1 MLTAEQIGVLRD
13 SAEKLLDPI
22 TEYLLDD
29 IAKRVAAAGQFT
41 GTASYQVWRLQELGL
56 SQRQIKKEVA
66 KRLKIS
72 LKETEKLLTQVAK
85 TGYNFDM
92 SRFPTKHGIPF
103 SANSSLQQIL
113 QATVQLAKEDLT
125 NITQTIGFVGP
136 DGKCRKL
143 TDAYNQACDFAF
155 QKASTGGQN
164 YWSAIR
170 EATKNLADQGIR
182 VIDYESGT
190 HVSIEAAVRRNIMG
204 GAGLMQEQIS
214 QLNHDE
220 LGCDGWEIS
229 AHAASA
235 PDHEPYQG
243 KQYTDSEYYSLNNS
257 LVRRI
262 GTLNCGHSASP
273 IILGVN
279 DPQYTAEELE
289 QFRKENE
296 EGITIGGKHYTLY
309 EATQRQRKYERKIRK
324 QRHKILVA
332 EGLNDKEQLQ
342 TAQIKMVRL
351 QEEYVRFSKDA
362 KLPLQHAR
370 MEVAGFNWKHA
381 KAAEKGYKQ
390 RVEEVGEAAA
400 TQNWH
405 SISVAGGKTDTK
417 YRRISYNHQS
427 GENPA
432 DEANQRINS
441 NVRNTNPAFNS
452 GNPGYKQNCQRCVA
466 AYEMRR
472 RGYDVIAKP
481 AVVNEDGKLST
492 TDPLY
497 SAWKKIF
504 DGARFEFH
512 SGYDGGKASII
523 SQMDKWGDGAV
534 AEVRVIWDAS
544 DAHVFVAQRVNGVVR
559 FVDPQNGNLNCENY
573 FTTAILGATMI
584 ARIDNL
590 VPSALIEKCIKN
602 RGGKQ

>member
-72 LKETEKLLTQVAK
+72 LKDTEKLLTQVAK

-125 NITQTIGFVGP
+125 NVSQTIGFVGP

-182 VIDYESGT
+182 VINYESGT

-204 GAGLMQEQIS
+204 AAGLMQENIS
-214 QLNHDE
+214 QKNHDE

-235 PDHEPYQG
+235 PDHEPIQG
-243 KQYTDSEYYSLNNS
+243 RQYTDAEYTSLKNS

-262 GTLNCGHSASP
+262 GTLNCAHSSFP

-279 DPQYTAEELE
+279 APQYTAEELE

-296 EGITIGGKHYTLY
+296 EGIMIGGKHYTLY

-362 KLPLQHAR
+362 NLPLQHAR

-381 KAAEKGYKQ
+381 KAAEAVANDPFINPPKDLQELSEK
-390 RVEEVGEAAA
+390 VDEALGNY
-400 TQNWH
+400 TERSSKW
-405 SISVAGGKTDTK
+405 SGKTIVLTREQMPKANGRKEWNCDISLRDTAELK
-417 YRRISYNHQS
+417 TVVHEHLHARSVSHFDPKIYVQNRNAEEGTVELFAQEICKKNGVSFRGSYAEKVQPLHIINNILRNGDRYTFAKQLFDIPLP
-427 GENPA
+427 ERYNWLRQQA
-432 DEANQRINS
+432 DLLLS
-441 NVRNTNPAFNS
+441 SV
-452 GNPGYKQNCQRCVA
+452 
-466 AYEMRR
+466 
-472 RGYDVIAKP
+472 
-481 AVVNEDGKLST
+481 KLS
-492 TDPLY
+492 
-497 SAWKKIF
+497 KKTAKGLN
-504 DGARFEFH
+504 DAVEFFAP
-512 SGYDGGKASII
+512 K
-523 SQMDKWGDGAV
+523 
-534 AEVRVIWDAS
+534 E
-544 DAHVFVAQRVNGVVR
+544 
-559 FVDPQNGNLNCENY
+559 
-573 FTTAILGATMI
+573 T
-584 ARIDNL
+584 
-590 VPSALIEKCIKN
+590 
-602 RGGKQ
+602 

>member
-56 SQRQIKKEVA
+56 SQRQIKKEIA

-155 QKASTGGQN
+155 QKASTGGQD

-235 PDHEPYQG
+235 FDHEPFQG
-243 KQYTDSEYYSLNNS
+243 RQYTDAEYYSLNNS

-262 GTLNCGHSASP
+262 GTLNCAHSSFP

-279 DPQYTAEELE
+279 APQYTADELE

-381 KAAEKGYKQ
+381 TAAEKAVNGQKSTLPSKNVEIPQKPATIDPSQTPISSTADNTPPAAAENSEVAALHYVTRLDIEKYKCVSENITTDEVIMTDERIQHIQEHHPNDFERYERYIKEIIENPDYILEANKPNTAFILKKIQEGSEHFELILRLAVQGDPEGYKNSVITFLK
-390 RVEEVGEAAA
+390 VEE
-400 TQNWH
+400 
-405 SISVAGGKTDTK
+405 K
-417 YRRISYNHQS
+417 RYN
-427 GENPA
+427 
-432 DEANQRINS
+432 RYL
-441 NVRNTNPAFNS
+441 RT
-452 GNPGYKQNCQRCVA
+452 
-466 AYEMRR
+466 
-472 RGYDVIAKP
+472 
-481 AVVNEDGKLST
+481 
-492 TDPLY
+492 
-497 SAWKKIF
+497 KKILYKS
-504 DGARFEFH
+504 E
-512 SGYDGGKASII
+512 
-523 SQMDKWGDGAV
+523 
-534 AEVRVIWDAS
+534 
-544 DAHVFVAQRVNGVVR
+544 
-559 FVDPQNGNLNCENY
+559 
-573 FTTAILGATMI
+573 
-584 ARIDNL
+584 
-590 VPSALIEKCIKN
+590 
-602 RGGKQ
+602 

>member
-41 GTASYQVWRLQELGL
+41 GTASYQAWRLQELGL

-72 LKETEKLLTQVAK
+72 LKDTEKLLTQVAK

-155 QKASTGGQN
+155 QKASTGAQD

-182 VIDYESGT
+182 VIDYESGVHT
-190 HVSIEAAVRRNIMG
+190 SLEAAVRRNIMG

-243 KQYTDSEYYSLNNS
+243 KQFTDAEYYSLNNS

-262 GTLNCGHSASP
+262 GTLNCGHSAFP
-273 IILGVN
+273 IIMGVN

-309 EATQRQRKYERKIRK
+309 EAIQRQRKYERKIRK

-332 EGLNDKEQLQ
+332 EGLNDKAQLQ

-381 KAAEKGYKQ
+381 KAAEQEKIQLAKQ
-390 RVEEVGEAAA
+390 AEEE
-400 TQNWH
+400 
-405 SISVAGGKTDTK
+405 
-417 YRRISYNHQS
+417 YN
-427 GENPA
+427 
-432 DEANQRINS
+432 
-441 NVRNTNPAFNS
+441 
-452 GNPGYKQNCQRCVA
+452 
-466 AYEMRR
+466 RR
-472 RGYDVIAKP
+472 RAEAIKRIQSD
-481 AVVNEDGKLST
+481 
-492 TDPLY
+492 
-497 SAWKKIF
+497 
-504 DGARFEFH
+504 EFPKTLNR
-512 SGYDGGKASII
+512 G
-523 SQMDKWGDGAV
+523 SQEK
-534 AEVRVIWDAS
+534 
-544 DAHVFVAQRVNGVVR
+544 H
-559 FVDPQNGNLNCENY
+559 
-573 FTTAILGATMI
+573 ILGAPG
-584 ARIDNL
+584 RIEGKSYIHGDLKTAQEL
-590 VPSALIEKCIKN
+590 VYSYFGKGEPTFNRKGEWNQKEVVSADHIIGVNVELDTGAESETSRFVIHYGKKGTHIVPTKELEK
-602 RGGKQ
+602 

>member
-29 IAKRVAAAGQFT
+29 IAKRVAAASQFT

-155 QKASTGGQN
+155 QKASTGAQD

-182 VIDYESGT
+182 VIDYESGVHT
-190 HVSIEAAVRRNIMG
+190 SLEAAVRRNIMG

-214 QLNHDE
+214 QMNHDE

-243 KQYTDSEYYSLNNS
+243 KQYTDAEYYSLNSS

-296 EGITIGGKHYTLY
+296 EGITIGGKQYILY

-351 QEEYVRFSKDA
+351 QEEYIRFSKDA

-381 KAAEKGYKQ
+381 KAAEKAMEQMEEQRELRDPARFKDSITIWPPFKGDAITPRSLYNNLAKSSIGKETIEFITSGKCVVDITYTEGTPTDELGNTIGNYITVYAKNTKTIKRTAKTLVHEVTHCKYGIGGSQWAEAVCFAREHIHEHGQLTFQDKRNIIKMVKQ
-390 RVEEVGEAAA
+390 LYPEYQWRK
-400 TQNWH
+400 
-405 SISVAGGKTDTK
+405 GG
-417 YRRISYNHQS
+417 
-427 GENPA
+427 
-432 DEANQRINS
+432 
-441 NVRNTNPAFNS
+441 RN
-452 GNPGYKQNCQRCVA
+452 G
-466 AYEMRR
+466 
-472 RGYDVIAKP
+472 
-481 AVVNEDGKLST
+481 
-492 TDPLY
+492 
-497 SAWKKIF
+497 WKK
-504 DGARFEFH
+504 
-512 SGYDGGKASII
+512 
-523 SQMDKWGDGAV
+523 
-534 AEVRVIWDAS
+534 
-544 DAHVFVAQRVNGVVR
+544 
-559 FVDPQNGNLNCENY
+559 
-573 FTTAILGATMI
+573 
-584 ARIDNL
+584 
-590 VPSALIEKCIKN
+590 
-602 RGGKQ
+602 

>member
-72 LKETEKLLTQVAK
+72 LKDTEKLLTQVAK

-155 QKASTGGQN
+155 QKASTGAQD

-182 VIDYESGT
+182 VIDYESGVHT
-190 HVSIEAAVRRNIMG
+190 SLEAAVRRNIMG

-214 QLNHDE
+214 QLNHDTM
-220 LGCDGWEIS
+220 GCDGWEIS

-243 KQYTDSEYYSLNNS
+243 KQYTDAEYYSLNNS

-296 EGITIGGKHYTLY
+296 EGIMIGGKHYTLY

-332 EGLNDKEQLQ
+332 EGLNDKDQLQ

-370 MEVAGFNWKHA
+370 MEVASFNWKHA
-381 KAAEKGYKQ
+381 KAAEKTASQIEQERTAKEVKLVSTKASAATPVTPNPARLSGKGYVDITGSWYPEAVPNSHPVRDLQEYVVDGVTYKVDGRNVQ
-390 RVEEVGEAAA
+390 LNYKSYEKEIAELLEREVGGEIFMVPRVNNP
-400 TQNWH
+400 QG
-405 SISVAGGKTDTK
+405 VKTPDFLF
-417 YRRISYNHQS
+417 H
-427 GENPA
+427 G
-432 DEANQRINS
+432 
-441 NVRNTNPAFNS
+441 
-452 GNPGYKQNCQRCVA
+452 
-466 AYEMRR
+466 
-472 RGYDVIAKP
+472 RGYDLKTIGKTTGKNPIFNRIQNARGQAKNFILDLTD
-481 AVVNEDGKLST
+481 AGLDEDFIQKQL
-492 TDPLY
+492 
-497 SAWKKIF
+497 
-504 DGARFEFH
+504 ARVF
-512 SGYDGGKASII
+512 SDGGT
-523 SQMDKWGDGAV
+523 
-534 AEVRVIWDAS
+534 E
-544 DAHVFVAQRVNGVVR
+544 
-559 FVDPQNGNLNCENY
+559 FVDEVVVIRNGK
-573 FTTAILGATMI
+573 
-584 ARIDNL
+584 
-590 VPSALIEKCIKN
+590 IEKVLK
-602 RGGKQ
+602 RQKKS

>member
-72 LKETEKLLTQVAK
+72 LKDTEKLLTQVAK

-92 SRFPTKHGIPF
+92 SRFPTKHGTPF

-155 QKASTGGQN
+155 QKASTGAQD

-182 VIDYESGT
+182 VIDYESGVHT
-190 HVSIEAAVRRNIMG
+190 SLEAAVRRNIMG

-273 IILGVN
+273 IIVGVN

-362 KLPLQHAR
+362 KIPLQHAR
-370 MEVAGFNWKHA
+370 TEVAGFNWKHA
-381 KAAEKGYKQ
+381 KAAEKAANGQKSALPSKNVEISQKPATIDPSQAPISSTTENTLTATAENSEVAALHYVTRLDVEKYKC
-390 RVEEVGEAAA
+390 VSEDIVTDEVIITDERIQHIKDHHPNDYERYSAY
-400 TQNWH
+400 
-405 SISVAGGKTDTK
+405 ISVAIGAPD
-417 YRRISYNHQS
+417 YII
-427 GENPA
+427 E
-432 DEANQRINS
+432 D
-441 NVRNTNPAFNS
+441 
-452 GNPGYKQNCQRCVA
+452 
-466 AYEMRR
+466 
-472 RGYDVIAKP
+472 AKP
-481 AVVNEDGKLST
+481 ATAIVLKHIEESGERFRIAVRLATSKDNPEYKNSVLT
-492 TDPLY
+492 FLKIREKE
-497 SAWKKIF
+497 WRRLIKNKKIL
-504 DGARFEFH
+504 
-512 SGYDGGKASII
+512 YKA
-523 SQMDKWGDGAV
+523 
-534 AEVRVIWDAS
+534 E
-544 DAHVFVAQRVNGVVR
+544 
-559 FVDPQNGNLNCENY
+559 
-573 FTTAILGATMI
+573 
-584 ARIDNL
+584 
-590 VPSALIEKCIKN
+590 
-602 RGGKQ
+602 

>member
-56 SQRQIKKEVA
+56 SQRQIKKEIA

-72 LKETEKLLTQVAK
+72 LKDTEKLLTQVAK

-155 QKASTGGQN
+155 QKASTGAQD

-182 VIDYESGT
+182 VIDYESGVHT
-190 HVSIEAAVRRNIMG
+190 SLEAAVRRNIMG
-204 GAGLMQEQIS
+204 GAGLMQEKIS

-243 KQYTDSEYYSLNNS
+243 KQYTDAEYYSLNNS

-273 IILGVN
+273 IIMGVN

-332 EGLNDKEQLQ
+332 GGLNDKEQLQ

-381 KAAEKGYKQ
+381 TAAESMAK
-390 RVEEVGEAAA
+390 
-400 TQNWH
+400 T
-405 SISVAGGKTDTK
+405 SVDPVAQKETLA
-417 YRRISYNHQS
+417 NPQS
-427 GENPA
+427 SG
-432 DEANQRINS
+432 ILNS
-441 NVRNTNPAFNS
+441 R
-452 GNPGYKQNCQRCVA
+452 
-466 AYEMRR
+466 EM
-472 RGYDVIAKP
+472 YS
-481 AVVNEDGKLST
+481 KL
-492 TDPLY
+492 
-497 SAWKKIF
+497 
-504 DGARFEFH
+504 DGARKGFKFITDEKFDALTVEARKQGAIIIRGTPDVERH
-512 SGYDGGKASII
+512 LDQQEASASTVGDVLLFRRDVCISEVLEEMHHFKQNKMGLNDGIKEPMRTILNEIDAKEYLLSVSQKYKIPRNELEHIQKQLEGYRAQLKDSKDGG
-523 SQMDKWGDGAV
+523 
-534 AEVRVIWDAS
+534 
-544 DAHVFVAQRVNGVVR
+544 
-559 FVDPQNGNLNCENY
+559 
-573 FTTAILGATMI
+573 
-584 ARIDNL
+584 
-590 VPSALIEKCIKN
+590 
-602 RGGKQ
+602 

>member
-41 GTASYQVWRLQELGL
+41 GTASYQAWRLQELGL

-72 LKETEKLLTQVAK
+72 LKDTEKLLTQVAK

-155 QKASTGGQN
+155 QKASTGAQD

-182 VIDYESGT
+182 VIDYESGVHT
-190 HVSIEAAVRRNIMG
+190 SLEAAVRRNIMG

-243 KQYTDSEYYSLNNS
+243 KQFTDAEYYSLNNS

-262 GTLNCGHSASP
+262 GTLNCGHSAFP
-273 IILGVN
+273 IIMGVN

-309 EATQRQRKYERKIRK
+309 EAIQRQRKYERKIRK

-381 KAAEKGYKQ
+381 RKAQTVADRNHTVVETIGKSVGAKAKNYKVYNPITDQEIPLTEGTHITQPKNHVMAGKGRERQIDELDFLLDNYGGNPLEWTKEKGFGYVDDEYGDSHY
-390 RVEEVGEAAA
+390 VELHWYQEPK
-400 TQNWH
+400 
-405 SISVAGGKTDTK
+405 IGKVKMKIKVQPDG
-417 YRRISYNHQS
+417 RIYL
-427 GENPA
+427 E
-432 DEANQRINS
+432 
-441 NVRNTNPAFNS
+441 
-452 GNPGYKQNCQRCVA
+452 
-466 AYEMRR
+466 
-472 RGYDVIAKP
+472 
-481 AVVNEDGKLST
+481 ED
-492 TDPLY
+492 
-497 SAWKKIF
+497 
-504 DGARFEFH
+504 
-512 SGYDGGKASII
+512 
-523 SQMDKWGDGAV
+523 
-534 AEVRVIWDAS
+534 
-544 DAHVFVAQRVNGVVR
+544 
-559 FVDPQNGNLNCENY
+559 
-573 FTTAILGATMI
+573 
-584 ARIDNL
+584 
-590 VPSALIEKCIKN
+590 
-602 RGGKQ
+602 